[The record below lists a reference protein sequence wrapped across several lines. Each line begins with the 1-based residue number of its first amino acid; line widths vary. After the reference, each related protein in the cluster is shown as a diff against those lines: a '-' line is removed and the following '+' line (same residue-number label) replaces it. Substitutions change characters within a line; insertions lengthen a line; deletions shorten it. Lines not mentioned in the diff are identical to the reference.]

1 MTLKSTNQQI
11 NKSTTP
17 PIPNP
22 QSPALSIIIV
32 SWNVWDLLRACL
44 RSVERVS
51 RPVADAP
58 GLRAFG
64 PDMDQPGAPTL
75 EVIVV
80 DNASGDATV
89 ALLPALFPWVTVIAS
104 DENLGF
110 TAGNNRGYAV
120 SRGRM
125 VYFLNPDTEL
135 VDDGL
140 WQLFRAVDE
149 DAAVG
154 GAGPRLV
161 YGDGS
166 PQSSRRRFPTRLTP
180 FFESTWLG
188 NAWPGN
194 PWARRYHLAD
204 WPDTFRQEVDW
215 LVGAALLMR
224 REALETVKLGE
235 GEVFDEG
242 FFMYSEEMDL
252 CKRVKGAGW
261 RMVFVPEATVIHYE
275 GRSSGQVVAA
285 RHVHFNTSK
294 VRYAR
299 KYHGKL
305 IAEILRRYLLWEY
318 RVQIG
323 IEGIKLGLGS
333 QREMRRARIGAYGE
347 VLRSGLR

>member
-1 MTLKSTNQQI
+1 MTTKSTNQPI
-11 NKSTTP
+11 NQST
-17 PIPNP
+17 P
-22 QSPALSIIIV
+22 QSPPPTLSLIIV

-51 RPVADAP
+51 RPVAEAP

-64 PDMDQPGAPTL
+64 PQMDQPGAPTL
-75 EVIVV
+75 ELIVV
-80 DNASGDATV
+80 DNASADATV
-89 ALLPALFPWVTVIAS
+89 DLLGSLFPWVRVIAS
-104 DENLGF
+104 AENLGF

-135 VDDGL
+135 VDDSL
-140 WQLFRAVDE
+140 WQLFHAVDE
-149 DAAVG
+149 DPNVG

-166 PQSSRRRFPTRLTP
+166 PQSNRRRFPTRLTP

-224 REALETVKLGE
+224 RAALEAVMLGE
-235 GEVFDEG
+235 SEVFDEG

-252 CKRVKGAGW
+252 CKRVKAAGW

-294 VRYAR
+294 VRYTR

-305 IAEILRRYLLWEY
+305 IAEILRRYLLLEY

-323 IEGIKLGLGS
+323 IEGVKLGLGS
-333 QREMRRARIGAYGE
+333 QREMRRARIGAYRA
-347 VLRSGLR
+347 VLRNGLR

>member
-1 MTLKSTNQQI
+1 MTQKSTNQPI
-11 NKSTTP
+11 NQFTP
-17 PIPNP
+17 PPTPLSPIPD
-22 QSPALSIIIV
+22 LSIIIV

-58 GLRAFG
+58 VLRAFG
-64 PDMDQPGAPTL
+64 PRMDQPGAPTL

-80 DNASGDATV
+80 DNASADATV
-89 ALLPALFPWVTVIAS
+89 DLLASLFPWVTVIAS
-104 DENLGF
+104 PDNLGF
-110 TAGNNRGYAV
+110 TAGNNRGYGV
-120 SRGRM
+120 SRGRL

-135 VDDGL
+135 VEDSL
-140 WQLFRAVDE
+140 WQLFRAVD
-149 DAAVG
+149 DDPSVG
-154 GAGPRLV
+154 GAGPRLL

-188 NAWPGN
+188 NAWSNN
-194 PWARRYHLAD
+194 PSARRYHMAD
-204 WPDTFRQEVDW
+204 WPDTFRQDVDW

-224 REALETVKLGE
+224 REALEAVKLGP
-235 GEVFDEG
+235 GQVFDED
-242 FFMYSEEMDL
+242 FFMYSEELEL
-252 CKRVKGAGW
+252 CRRVKGAGW
-261 RMVFVPEATVIHYE
+261 RMIFVPEATVIHYE

-299 KYHGKL
+299 KVHGKL
-305 IAEILRRYLLWEY
+305 IAEILRRYLLLEY

-333 QREMRRARIGAYGE
+333 QRAMRRARIEAYRA
-347 VLRSGLR
+347 VLASGLR